1 MNLGAGLRGPSRG
14 PGTGYQVPGTE
25 FGVRPS
31 VLGPRPGR
39 RMREGRTSL
48 APYPFMAE
56 GQPPSTEDRVWPPE
70 NVHTGFASC
79 ILHP

>member
-1 MNLGAGLRGPSRG
+1 
-14 PGTGYQVPGTE
+14 
-25 FGVRPS
+25 
-31 VLGPRPGR
+31 
-39 RMREGRTSL
+39 
-48 APYPFMAE
+48 MAE